1 VSQSFVIGKIANK
14 SGSWATDIESVIK
27 DVTDDIE
34 KEFGDNE
41 VTIRIN
47 NNDETVEIKASTK
60 RDELKDRL
68 DELEGTADT
77 VKKDTVKNSTS
88 GQW

>member
-1 VSQSFVIGKIANK
+1 
-14 SGSWATDIESVIK
+14 
-27 DVTDDIE
+27 
-34 KEFGDNE
+34 
-41 VTIRIN
+41 
-47 NNDETVEIKASTK
+47 VEIKASTK